1 MALSKLCKVVRL
13 SPNCSRPRNHSIDR
27 LTYHHMA
34 GRLTAESCL
43 DLFANPGRQASSNY
57 VIGWDGTIGGCTDE
71 SNRSWCSSSAANDN
85 RSITFELSNSAV
97 GGNWPVS
104 DATIRAA
111 IDLTVDICK
120 RHKKTKVLWF
130 ADREKSLSYEP
141 KQNEMVVT
149 LHRWFANTNCPGAF
163 LESKLP
169 FIVSE
174 INKRIGQE
182 EINMTK
188 DEVIKLIDERIKT
201 VLKGENTE
209 PSNWAKEELAE
220 AVEMGITDG
229 QRPRGYAT
237 REEAAIM
244 VLRSKEGEK

>member
-1 MALSKLCKVVRL
+1 MALSKLCKIVRL
-13 SPNCSRPRNHSIDR
+13 SPNCSRPRNHAIDR

-43 DLFANPGRQASSNY
+43 DLFANRGRQASSNY
-57 VIGWDGTIGGCTDE
+57 VIGYDGTIGGCVDE
-71 SNRSWCSSSAANDN
+71 GNRPWTSSSRENDN
-85 RSITFELSNSAV
+85 RAITFELSNSST

-104 DATIRAA
+104 DATIQAA

-120 RHKKTKVLWF
+120 RHGKTKVIWF
-130 ADREKSLSYEP
+130 GDKDKSLAYEP
-141 KQNEMVVT
+141 KANEMVVT
-149 LHRWFANTNCPGAF
+149 VHHWFANTNCPGPY

-169 FIVSE
+169 YIVSE
-174 INKRIGQE
+174 VNKRIGQE
-182 EINMTK
+182 EIDMTK
-188 DEVIKLIDERIKT
+188 DEVIKLIDERIAAK
-201 VLKGENTE
+201 LKGVATE
-209 PSNWAKEELAE
+209 PSSWAKDELAE